1 MPEMGMEKWTV
12 KVVSKRDPAA
22 NTEENKDRRIQV
34 VKELNKWRQDERVIV
49 YIDETHFD
57 FRKIAELGKRES
69 SRKRKS
75 FMYWKAQFCVNECYY
90 FHY

>member
-1 MPEMGMEKWTV
+1 MGMEKGTV
-12 KVVSKRDPAA
+12 KVVSKRDSAA

-69 SRKRKS
+69 SCRTKS

>member
-1 MPEMGMEKWTV
+1 MGMEKWTV

-49 YIDETHFD
+49 YIDETNFD
-57 FRKIAELGKRES
+57 FRKK
-69 SRKRKS
+69 
-75 FMYWKAQFCVNECYY
+75 
-90 FHY
+90 